1 MNHTNQKKET
11 HFRACFVGVPGSLCF
26 FGSLLK
32 LPLKGKYLAEGREYL
47 MLWIAGSILVLIW
60 LFAKFVMHKGGM
72 IHVVVMIAISMF
84 IIQFVQDRRTKEY
97 ERSIGR

>member
-1 MNHTNQKKET
+1 
-11 HFRACFVGVPGSLCF
+11 VGVRGSLCF
-26 FGSLLK
+26 FGSLVK
-32 LPLKGKYLAEGREYL
+32 LPLNGKYLAEGREHL

>member
-1 MNHTNQKKET
+1 
-11 HFRACFVGVPGSLCF
+11 
-26 FGSLLK
+26 
-32 LPLKGKYLAEGREYL
+32 